1 MTGPGRRATARG
13 LSTAASFLIVF
24 VGLLLAMGTLYTVT
38 ANTTERLVDARE
50 DQRDR
55 HHTVQE
61 TAVNVTAATWN
72 TGDANLTVRVENTG
86 DTTLSVAAV
95 DTVVDGTY
103 VGIPAYERVEVG
115 GRDTDVWRPGETLV
129 LEDADT
135 VVGFDGT
142 PARVRVVTGS
152 GVADASEVVEG

>member
-1 MTGPGRRATARG
+1 MSARTEEGLRNLGDAGPTPETLAPV
-13 LSTAASFLIVF
+13 LE
-24 VGLLLAMGTLYTVT
+24 GLLL
-38 ANTTERLVDARE
+38 
-50 DQRDR
+50 
-55 HHTVQE
+55 VQYGISRPGE
-61 TAVNVTAATWN
+61 
-72 TGDANLTVRVENTG
+72 
-86 DTTLSVAAV
+86 TTLSVAAV

-103 VGIPAYERVEVG
+103 VGIPAYERVEVD